1 MRKNLRGITVIL
13 IAVLCLVNTGC
24 TENPKNEMVKSWQE
38 LVRLLPENQK
48 TAAPEEELPA
58 AETITLGESIDV
70 KLYFV
75 SADGAG
81 LEAEMRTIPKTEG
94 LARQTLQELIKGP
107 KNKNLSSPLPAGV
120 ELLDINIKPEGLC
133 IIDLNSQAQKV
144 DDEKQ
149 EQMMVYALVNTVGQF
164 PAVQEVTF
172 MINGEKIHQLGG
184 YMDLSAPIEP
194 DYSL

>member
-1 MRKNLRGITVIL
+1 MRKTLKGITVIL
-13 IAVLCLVNTGC
+13 IAVLCLVNTSC
-24 TENPKNEMVKSWQE
+24 TESPKDEMVKSWQE
-38 LVRLLPENQK
+38 LVRLLPENQN
-48 TAAPEEELPA
+48 TPAPEEELTA
-58 AETITLGESIDV
+58 AETITPGESIGV

-75 SADGAG
+75 SAEGAG

-94 LARQTLQELIKGP
+94 LARQTLQELLKGP

-133 IIDLNSQAQKV
+133 IIDLNSQAQRV

-172 MINGEKIHQLGG
+172 MINGEKINQLGG

-194 DYSL
+194 DYSF